1 MKDKIILITGASSGI
16 GWATAEAF
24 SKRGAQLILCGRR
37 KEKLEILAR
46 KLDVKT
52 TILIF
57 DVRDKKAVF
66 DAIENLPENW
76 KKIDILINNAGN
88 AHGLDPVQTAKLEDW
103 DAMIDGNV
111 KGLMYVT
118 KAVLPNMLSA
128 KKGHI
133 INLGSIAGKE
143 VYPNGSVY
151 CSSKFAVDAF
161 TQGLRI
167 DLNSE
172 GIRVGSVHPGLVDT
186 EFSEVRFKGDHQRA
200 RKVYQGID
208 ALSANDVADA
218 ILYMASAP
226 EKVNV
231 ADLVLLP
238 TRQANSYVSNREK

>member
-1 MKDKIILITGASSGI
+1 
-16 GWATAEAF
+16 
-24 SKRGAQLILCGRR
+24 
-37 KEKLEILAR
+37 
-46 KLDVKT
+46 
-52 TILIF
+52 
-57 DVRDKKAVF
+57 
-66 DAIENLPENW
+66 
-76 KKIDILINNAGN
+76 
-88 AHGLDPVQTAKLEDW
+88 
-103 DAMIDGNV
+103 
-111 KGLMYVT
+111 
-118 KAVLPNMLSA
+118 
-128 KKGHI
+128 
-133 INLGSIAGKE
+133 
-143 VYPNGSVY
+143 
-151 CSSKFAVDAF
+151 VDAF